1 MLQVFIIVC
10 AVITFIVMAADPRHS
25 QQDQAVSAW
34 QKLPKQPKIYQSIR
48 LTQMQL
54 KQIIRMVKH

>member
-34 QKLPKQPKIYQSIR
+34 QKT
-48 LTQMQL
+48 TQTAQNIS
-54 KQIIRMVKH
+54 KHQINPDATRTDHQDG

>member
-10 AVITFIVMAADPRHS
+10 AVITFIVMAADPRHT

-34 QKLPKQPKIYQSIR
+34 QKTTQTAKNTSKDQTHLN
-48 LTQMQL
+48 LTQTD
-54 KQIIRMVKH
+54 REEG